1 MKKILKSYDEI
12 FLDTKGEKSTAGSAG
27 LSCWCATIKAISRNN
42 MESSKYEKY
51 KAIESA
57 LEKYCH

>member
-42 MESSKYEKY
+42 MEFLHQVSMKS
-51 KAIESA
+51 IRQ
-57 LEKYCH
+57 